1 MQEGADSTRHDWG
14 QLAGWEGKQAGN
26 ASGVVIITGR
36 LPHHGPPRHRA
47 TTRVAPTMDE
57 PGKALRRHS
66 RGDGL
71 SSPWDGV
78 VALLA
83 SYSLTNLFTL
93 PPSINSF
100 SSSEILRRCTRRTL
114 SAGQP

>member
-1 MQEGADSTRHDWG
+1 MRGGADSTQHDWG

-57 PGKALRRHS
+57 PGKPLRRHS
-66 RGDGL
+66 RGDPRGR
-71 SSPWDGV
+71 P
-78 VALLA
+78 VALA
-83 SYSLTNLFTL
+83 
-93 PPSINSF
+93 
-100 SSSEILRRCTRRTL
+100 L
-114 SAGQP
+114 SWSPYPGRPVPVAPAI